1 MHLMHPKPSSS
12 TQRLLAA
19 AFGILLIAAALTAQA
34 TTVYRWVD
42 EKGVVNYTTVPP
54 PTARKA
60 ATIDVSP
67 AVAGQGDILSGEE
80 ARYWRARGE
89 REALRDATEQRM
101 QRETVQLQ
109 QSRARQEMALAEARS
124 REKSQWQSA
133 VDQCKSQR
141 HVDCETVPY
150 GPMYGQP
157 VPLVIVARPGV
168 NPFPSTGAPYFSVTP
183 NFTPGF
189 SKPLVYTTRQ

>member
-1 MHLMHPKPSSS
+1 MQLNHLSPGCS
-12 TQRLLAA
+12 THRLFACALGVL
-19 AFGILLIAAALTAQA
+19 FIAAALTAQA

-42 EKGVVNYTTVPP
+42 EKGVVNYTTTPP
-54 PTARKA
+54 PAARKA
-60 ATIDVSP
+60 ATVDVSP
-67 AVAGQGDILSGEE
+67 AVAGQGDVLDGEE
-80 ARYWRARGE
+80 ARYWRARNQ

-109 QSRARQEMALAEARS
+109 QARTRQEMALAESRARE
-124 REKSQWQSA
+124 RSQWRAA

-141 HVDCETVPY
+141 HVDCETAPY
-150 GPMYGQP
+150 GPTYGQP

-189 SKPLVYTTRQ
+189 SKPLIYGTRQ

>member
-1 MHLMHPKPSSS
+1 MQMNHLSPGFSVH
-12 TQRLLAA
+12 RLLAG
-19 AFGILLIAAALTAQA
+19 AFGILLMAAALAAQA

-42 EKGVVNYTTVPP
+42 EKGVVNYTTAPP
-54 PTARKA
+54 PAARKA
-60 ATIDVSP
+60 ATIDASP

-80 ARYWRARGE
+80 ARYWRARNQ

-109 QSRARQEMALAEARS
+109 QTRATQEMARAEARS

-141 HVDCETVPY
+141 HVDCETAPY
-150 GPMYGQP
+150 GPTHRHPAP
-157 VPLVIVARPGV
+157 VVIVARPGV
-168 NPFPSTGAPYFSVTP
+168 NPFPSTGAPYFSVTA

-189 SKPLVYTTRQ
+189 SKPLVYTTRP

>member
-1 MHLMHPKPSSS
+1 MQLIHLSPRFSAH
-12 TQRLLAA
+12 RLLAGA
-19 AFGILLIAAALTAQA
+19 VGIILIAATLVAHA

-42 EKGVVNYTTVPP
+42 EKGVVNYTTTPP
-54 PTARKA
+54 PAARKA
-60 ATIDVSP
+60 ATVDVSP
-67 AVAGQGDILSGEE
+67 AVAGQGEVLDGEE
-80 ARYWRARGE
+80 ARYWRARNQ
-89 REALRDATEQRM
+89 REALRDATDQRM

-109 QSRARQEMALAEARS
+109 QARMRQEMALAENRARE
-124 REKSQWQSA
+124 RSQRQSA

-141 HVDCETVPY
+141 HVDCETAPY
-150 GPMYGQP
+150 GPTYGQP

>member
-1 MHLMHPKPSSS
+1 MQPMHLSP
-12 TQRLLAA
+12 QRSIQRWRT
-19 AFGILLIAAALTAQA
+19 FVSGILLFATVLVAHA

-42 EKGVVNYTTVPP
+42 EKGVVNYTNTPP
-54 PTARKA
+54 PAARKA
-60 ATIDVSP
+60 ATIDASP
-67 AVAGQGDILSGEE
+67 AVAGQGEVLSGEE
-80 ARYWRARGE
+80 ARYWRARNQ

-109 QSRARQEMALAEARS
+109 QARVQQEMALAEARA

-141 HVDCETVPY
+141 HVDCETAPY
-150 GPMYGQP
+150 GPTHRRAAP
-157 VPLVIVARPGV
+157 VVIVARPGV

-189 SKPLVYTTRQ
+189 SQPLVYSTR